1 MRCIALIPAH
11 NEESSIGRTVAALKG
26 VQSIDEVIVVDDG
39 STDDTPRAAEAAGA
53 RPIRLSRNVGK
64 GDALNQALKDESV
77 RQAEVIVLVD
87 ADVEE
92 TAAEA
97 EKLMAPILAGEA
109 DMTIAVFPRASRFPP
124 PASRQKGGFG
134 LVKGLARW
142 GIRRATG
149 EVMQTPLSGQR
160 AIRRAVL
167 EKTGGF
173 APGFGMEVALTIDAL
188 KDGMRVKEVPVDMSH
203 HLTGR
208 DVAGFWHRGRQ
219 FLAVLRVLVKRRG
232 LKDR

>member
-1 MRCIALIPAH
+1 MRCTALIPAYD
-11 NEESSIGRTVAALKG
+11 EESSIGRTVAALKELP
-26 VQSIDEVIVVDDG
+26 SIDEVVVVDDG
-39 STDDTPRAAEAAGA
+39 STDETARVAEAAGA
-53 RPIRLSRNVGK
+53 RTIRLPRNIGK
-64 GDALNQALKDESV
+64 GDALNAALKDESV
-77 RQAEVIVLVD
+77 RQTDVIVLVD
-87 ADVEE
+87 GDVEE

-97 EKLMAPILAGEA
+97 EKLITPLAAGEA
-109 DMTIAVFPRASRFPP
+109 DMTIGAFPP
-124 PASRQKGGFG
+124 GAQQSSSAAGEKGGFG

-173 APGFGMEVALTIDAL
+173 APGFGMEVALTIDVL
-188 KDGMRVKEVPVDMSH
+188 KDGLKVKEVPVEMSH

-219 FLAVLRVLVKRRG
+219 FLAVLRVLAARRAG
-232 LKDR
+232 